1 MPEKGQDKEFRMS
14 KSQEVGSR
22 IGDFVLDKVI
32 FSNVFDKDIRR
43 IYIYRK
49 SERLA
54 KAIQLI
60 TPAFANSPSLKNR
73 LDGIAVG
80 LIDAAIL
87 PPSSARE
94 VLSRELLA
102 LSSILSVAKSG
113 ALLSDMNA
121 NLLTREA
128 HLLLQEIADY
138 QEPRI
143 FMDDSL
149 TLSELAKRTPDMR
162 ESTVATSP
170 KTFFQ
175 GQSKGHLSDKASTRK
190 QIAPQ
195 ISTQAIT
202 TASSKPKQSSSTR
215 QESILEILRTKGSS
229 YIKDISM
236 LIREVSEKTIQREL
250 QALVEKGIV
259 EKTGERRWTTY
270 SIK

>member
-1 MPEKGQDKEFRMS
+1 MPEKGQDKEIRLS
-14 KSQEVGSR
+14 KTQEIGS
-22 IGDFVLDKVI
+22 GNSNFVLDKVI

-60 TPAFANSPSLKNR
+60 TPAFANAPSLKNR

-87 PPSSARE
+87 PPSGARE

-102 LSSILSVAKSG
+102 LSSILSVARSG
-113 ALLSDMNA
+113 SLLSDMNA
-121 NLLTREA
+121 NLITREA

-143 FMDDSL
+143 FMDDTP
-149 TLSELAKRTPDMR
+149 TLSELAKQAPDKR
-162 ESTVATSP
+162 EPAVV
-170 KTFFQ
+170 
-175 GQSKGHLSDKASTRK
+175 SKGHTQGQAKGHTESKPSV
-190 QIAPQ
+190 
-195 ISTQAIT
+195 STQ
-202 TASSKPKQSSSTR
+202 KPKQSSTTR

-270 SIK
+270 SLK